1 MLNNKKLKKILVVLY
16 DKYDGDNGKIVLEL
30 AERKEKMDE
39 ASVQE
44 YIIEHNLKLTDYIT
58 FWEKRFPN
66 RYKDD
71 LEAMLIIHKDNI
83 KSLRNYMNYK
93 LHSDNNF
100 NGMKVKGVL
109 TEFNISR
116 NTSLNE
122 FNKLLIDNNI
132 QPIL

>member
-1 MLNNKKLKKILVVLY
+1 
-16 DKYDGDNGKIVLEL
+16 
-30 AERKEKMDE
+30 
-39 ASVQE
+39 
-44 YIIEHNLKLTDYIT
+44 
-58 FWEKRFPN
+58 
-66 RYKDD
+66 
-71 LEAMLIIHKDNI
+71 MLIIHKDNI

-93 LHSDNNF
+93 LQSDNNF
-100 NGMKVKGVL
+100 NGMRVKDVL

>member
-44 YIIEHNLKLTDYIT
+44 Q
-58 FWEKRFPN
+58 RFTN
-66 RYKDD
+66 KYKDD

-93 LHSDNNF
+93 LQSDNNF
-100 NGMKVKGVL
+100 NGMKVKDVL

-116 NTSLNE
+116 NTSLNKI
-122 FNKLLIDNNI
+122 NKLLIDNNI

>member
-16 DKYDGDNGKIVLEL
+16 FKYDGDNGKIVLEL

-58 FWEKRFPN
+58 FWEKSFPN

-71 LEAMLIIHKDNI
+71 LEAMLIIHKDNV

-93 LHSDNNF
+93 LQSDNNF
-100 NGMKVKGVL
+100 NGMKVKDVL